1 MIKENEAEFKKS
13 NLLTWHNAE
22 YKGQG
27 ITIVVLDD
35 RGIPAKHLNVET
47 PFLEEHRDDKDNHNT
62 QVCSVARES
71 APQSRIISMP
81 WFGGIKKE
89 IIDWIFE
96 HKDEIDIINCSF
108 TGVVGKDEFN
118 RLKQLDIP
126 IVCAS
131 GNNANEDKISRP
143 ARYDWTIA
151 IGAVTESNGHVTG
164 YSNRGKELDAVSYTN
179 IYIASYSYGY
189 DKVFSFGGTSCASP
203 YACGMLACYLSWRKE
218 KGLPRLNKEEIRQF
232 IHDNSI
238 DMYEEGHDYKSG
250 YGLFA
255 LPKEIPEVENNPSPS
270 PVPETPIIEENSID
284 LKDIMSESDYSKYI
298 NFRNIYENATKDGNE
313 VASKY
318 AKDSMIELLNQYKLD
333 SEDYIDDEVTPRP
346 KPEEPIEEPEPPIE
360 EPEPPII
367 EEPPKEEPPTEPIKP
382 KDILVAI
389 SDGHGMETAGKRTP
403 ILPNGTV
410 MKENEFNSAVKKYLD
425 ANLKRCG
432 FRTLIVAEGD
442 ADIPLK
448 QRTDLAND
456 KKADIYVSV
465 HANAFDGKFDDYD
478 PSGVETYHYPNS
490 IEGKKLAEI
499 IHKHL
504 IQGTKQVNRGVK
516 TANFHELRE
525 TNMPAV
531 LIEAGF
537 MDNLEEAKLL
547 LSDSFRKEVAKEIA
561 LGICEYYD
569 IPYIDETVEPI
580 APTQMPIISSPTA
593 TIEQMKEWAKSKK
606 ANQLL
611 IDLAPIFYDVSV
623 SVGINPVV
631 TYCQSA
637 KETGY
642 MNFGGVLDATYH
654 NPCGLKNTSGGGD
667 YDPNAHKRFANW
679 EEGITAMVDHLALYS
694 GVEGYPKANTPDPR
708 HFPYLHG
715 TATTV
720 ESLGGK
726 WAPSTEYGNS
736 IVRMVKE
743 VENTVVEVEPEPT
756 PKPIEQIELT
766 DIKIKLHDKD
776 LTVKGIYNDGI
787 NYIPVRFLE
796 QLGYDISWNNGV
808 IEIDYKI

>member
-1 MIKENEAEFKKS
+1 MIKENQAEFKKS
-13 NLLTWHNAE
+13 NLNIWHNAE

-35 RGIPAKHLNVET
+35 RGIPSKHINVET
-47 PFLEEHRDDKDNHNT
+47 PFLEEHRDNKKNHNT

-71 APQSRIISMP
+71 APLSRIISMP
-81 WFGGIKKE
+81 WFGIKKPV
-89 IIDWIFE
+89 IDWIFK

-108 TGVVGKDEFN
+108 AGVVGKDEFN

-126 IVCAS
+126 IICAS
-131 GNNANEDKISRP
+131 GNNASEDKISRP

-151 IGAVTESNGHVTG
+151 IGAATESNGSIAG
-164 YSNRGKELDAVSYTN
+164 YSNGGKELDAVAYTA
-179 IYIASYSYGY
+179 IFIPSFTYGY
-189 DKVFSFGGTSCASP
+189 DKVFAFNGTSCASP
-203 YACGMLACYLSWRKE
+203 YACGILACYLSWRKE
-218 KGLPRLNKEEIRQF
+218 KGLPRLNREEVRQF

-313 VASKY
+313 AASKY

-346 KPEEPIEEPEPPIE
+346 KPEEPIEEPEPPI
-360 EPEPPII
+360 I
-367 EEPPKEEPPTEPIKP
+367 EEPPKEEPPTESIKP
-382 KDILVAI
+382 KDILIAI

-403 ILPNGTV
+403 TLPDGTF

-425 ANLKRCG
+425 VNLKRCG
-432 FRTLIVAEGD
+432 FKTLLVSPGD
-442 ADIPLK
+442 ADVPLK
-448 QRTDLAND
+448 QRTDLANEN
-456 KKADIYVSV
+456 KADIYVSV

-490 IEGKKLAEI
+490 VEGNKLAEI

-504 IQGTKQVNRGVK
+504 IKGTKQINRGVK
-516 TANFHELRE
+516 TADFHELRE

-531 LIEAGF
+531 LVEAEF
-537 MDNLEEAKLL
+537 MDNLVGAKLL
-547 LSDSFRKEVAKEIA
+547 LSDSFRKEVATEVA
-561 LGICEYYD
+561 MGICEYFNV
-569 IPYIDETVEPI
+569 PYLKDTIEPVTPI
-580 APTQMPIISSPTA
+580 QMPILSNPTT
-593 TIEQMKEWAKSKK
+593 TIEQMQEWAKSKK

-611 IDLAPIFYDVSV
+611 IDLAPIYYNISV
-623 SVGINPVV
+623 NVGINPVI

-642 MNFGGVLDATYH
+642 MNFGGVLDATYN
-654 NPCGLKNTSGGGD
+654 NPCGMKNSSGGGD
-667 YDPNAHKRFANW
+667 YDPNAHKQFANW
-679 EEGITAMVDHLALYS
+679 EEGIQAQVDHLALYS

-726 WAPSTEYGNS
+726 WAPSLEYGNS
-736 IVRMVKE
+736 IVRMVRE
-743 VENTVVEVEPEPT
+743 VENTIVDTIEPEPI
-756 PKPIEQIELT
+756 PEPDPIEKGIELI
-766 DIKIKLHDKD
+766 DMKVKLHGRD
-776 LTVKGIYNDGI
+776 LIIKGIHNDGI
-787 NYIPVRFLE
+787 NYIPIRFLE
-796 QLGYDISWNNGV
+796 QLGYNVERSNGT
-808 IEIDYKI
+808 IEINYKI